1 MNGNRITRLLTH
13 LSALILFCAAFAAH
27 AQRSSLQIVVPWAP
41 GGSADVI
48 GRMLGDQITKQT
60 GRPVIIVNQP
70 GAGGGLGAENVTR
83 AKPDGNTL
91 LCTTPAVTIVQTLR
105 KTPTMDI
112 RRDLIPVTLAVE
124 SSMGLYVHP
133 SLPVHN
139 IREFI
144 AYAKSNPGKLNYTSS
159 GMGSSAHLY
168 TELLK
173 QSTGI
178 DLVHIPYS
186 GGTAYA
192 MSVAQNTAQLVIA
205 DSLGSPRALAAS
217 GRLRL
222 IAVGSAARSP
232 AFPDVPT
239 VAESGV
245 PGYEIAYWIGFFSP
259 PGSERGIVD
268 KHHSDLVS
276 ALKTS
281 AVRDKLVSQGYAV
294 VGNSPADFKTF
305 IGKEVAKWE
314 KLVQDAN
321 ITKE

>member
-1 MNGNRITRLLTH
+1 MNGNQIARLVTR
-13 LSALILFCAAFAAH
+13 LSALALFCAATGAC
-27 AQRSSLQIVVPWAP
+27 AQRTALQVVVPWAP

-48 GRMLGDQITKQT
+48 GRMLGDQTTKQT

-70 GAGGGLGAENVTR
+70 GAGGGLGAENVAR
-83 AKPDGNTL
+83 AKPDTNTL

-105 KTPTMDI
+105 KNPTMDV

-124 SSMGLYVHP
+124 SSMGLYVNP
-133 SLPVHN
+133 GLPVHN

-144 AYAKSNPGKLNYTSS
+144 AYAKAHPGKLNYASS

-173 QSTGI
+173 QSAGI
-178 DLVHIPYS
+178 DLVHIPYA

-192 MSVAQNTAQLVIA
+192 MSVAQNTTQLVIA
-205 DSLGSPRALAAS
+205 DSLGSPRALASS
-217 GRLRL
+217 GRLRM

-239 VAESGV
+239 VAESGL

-259 PGSERGIVD
+259 PGTEKGIVD
-268 KHHSDLVS
+268 KLHSELVA
-276 ALKTS
+276 ALNT
-281 AVRDKLVSQGYAV
+281 AMVRDKLVSQGYAV

-305 IGKEVAKWE
+305 IAKEVAKWE

-321 ITKE
+321 IVKD